1 MPIDFNL
8 YTKFW
13 SLQEFF
19 NKPNQ
24 CYDKAAWKTFTSN
37 ASEVFDA
44 LKSYK
49 LEEIKDEN
57 SSSLAALALFSS
69 SSAAASSSSTTTA
82 NTIPRF
88 KDDDD
93 VNLYFSKY
101 LTSEKVRKK
110 TIENSFNKRK

>member
-13 SLQEFF
+13 SLQEIF

-24 CYDKAAWKTFTSN
+24 CYDKTAWKTFTGN
-37 ASEVFDA
+37 ANEVLEA

-57 SSSLAALALFSS
+57 SATLSS
-69 SSAAASSSSTTTA
+69 S
-82 NTIPRF
+82 IPAF
-88 KDDDD
+88 NDDDD
-93 VNLYFSKY
+93 VTLYFSKY
-101 LTSEKVRKK
+101 LTSEKVD
-110 TIENSFNKRK
+110 

>member
-24 CYDKAAWKTFTSN
+24 CYDKTAWKSFTSN
-37 ASEVFDA
+37 ANEVFEA

-49 LEEIKDEN
+49 LEELKDEN
-57 SSSLAALALFSS
+57 SSSSS
-69 SSAAASSSSTTTA
+69 VPAF
-82 NTIPRF
+82 N
-88 KDDDD
+88 DDDD
-93 VNLYFSKY
+93 VSLYFSKY
-101 LTSEKVRKK
+101 LTSEKV
-110 TIENSFNKRK
+110 T

>member
-19 NKPNQ
+19 SKPNQ
-24 CYDKAAWKTFTSN
+24 CYEKTAWKTFTTN
-37 ASEVFDA
+37 AGEVLDA

-57 SSSLAALALFSS
+57 SSSLV
-69 SSAAASSSSTTTA
+69 AAASSS
-82 NTIPRF
+82 NIPAF
-88 KDDDD
+88 KEDDD

-101 LTSEKVRKK
+101 LTSEKVKK
-110 TIENSFNKRK
+110 AF

>member
-1 MPIDFNL
+1 MPTDFKL

-24 CYDKAAWKTFTSN
+24 CFEKAAWTTFTDN
-37 ASEVFDA
+37 ANEVLEA

-57 SSSLAALALFSS
+57 SSATTATSISLASS
-69 SSAAASSSSTTTA
+69 
-82 NTIPRF
+82 
-88 KDDDD
+88 KDDEM
-93 VNLYFSKY
+93 NMYFSKY
-101 LTSEKVRKK
+101 LTSEKVGGDFVCQV
-110 TIENSFNKRK
+110 EF

>member
-57 SSSLAALALFSS
+57 SSSLAALALFST
-69 SSAAASSSSTTTA
+69 SASSSTT
-82 NTIPRF
+82 TIPRF

-101 LTSEKVRKK
+101 LTSEKVSKQNFFS
-110 TIENSFNKRK
+110 TIRFFR

>member
-24 CYDKAAWKTFTSN
+24 CFDKAAWKTFTSN
-37 ASEVFDA
+37 ATEVLDA

-57 SSSLAALALFSS
+57 SSSLAA
-69 SSAAASSSSTTTA
+69 AAASTL
-82 NTIPRF
+82 IPPF
-88 KDDDD
+88 KEDDD

-101 LTSEKVRKK
+101 LTSEKV
-110 TIENSFNKRK
+110 KRKLYLILF